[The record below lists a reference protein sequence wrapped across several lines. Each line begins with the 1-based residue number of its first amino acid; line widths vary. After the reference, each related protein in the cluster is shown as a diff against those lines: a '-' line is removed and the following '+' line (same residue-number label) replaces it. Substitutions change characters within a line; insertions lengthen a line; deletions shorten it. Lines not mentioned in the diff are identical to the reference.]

1 MHGFLGPEAL
11 VASAPGRLVL
21 QNNSTGWTSVYRVI
35 QNHQVM
41 EIGKLTPISRVSRAM
56 AHPSIPASQCAK
68 FHMPSFFSRAS
79 LLQGP
84 TGIIIII

>member
-35 QNHQVM
+35 QYSSYLD
-41 EIGKLTPISRVSRAM
+41 ETIRY
-56 AHPSIPASQCAK
+56 C
-68 FHMPSFFSRAS
+68 
-79 LLQGP
+79 
-84 TGIIIII
+84 